1 MAQLTVSQPIHGH
14 LSKEAVAHN
23 ERRKFAMWLYLASEV
38 VIFSVLIAAYA
49 IFRLTNPESVKS
61 VHESLGIALVT
72 ANTFLLL
79 TSSYFMVM
87 ALRAIEMG
95 KREQFL
101 LWMAGVVI
109 GGAVFLVGQ
118 WVEYRELAHL
128 EITLAGVS
136 DEFGG
141 FGMRFYAP
149 TAFHGA
155 HVLVGVLLAAW
166 VWVAGARGKLDGNP
180 IWVEL
185 FGLYWHFVDVVWIV
199 LFTLIYLV

>member
-1 MAQLTVSQPIHGH
+1 MAQLTVTQPMHGH
-14 LSKEAVAHN
+14 LSKEQIATN

-38 VIFSVLIAAYA
+38 VIFSVLIGAYA
-49 IFRLTNPESVKS
+49 IFRLTNPENVKA
-61 VHESLGIALVT
+61 VHDSLGIALVT

-95 KREQFL
+95 RRDQFL
-101 LWMAGVVI
+101 LWMAGVVV
-109 GGAVFLVGQ
+109 GGAIFLVGQ

-128 EITLAGVS
+128 EITLAGIS

-141 FGMRFYAP
+141 FGMRFYTP

-155 HVLVGVLLAAW
+155 HVLVGVLLGAW
-166 VWVAGARGKLDGNP
+166 LWVTGARGQLDDNP
-180 IWVEL
+180 IWVEV